1 MATCYQC
8 GSLLPHGGGA
18 RREVRT
24 GTTLGLSY
32 GRSMRSYRSIHFGSR
47 LLCAGCAERLDEA
60 SMWAVGIIGAIVGS
74 IIFGLILVFAGAPGA
89 VSLFGTALLFVACV
103 SCLVF
108 FARKLPRKHS
118 LPPVD
123 RTSPHYYRSPGML
136 YDPFDKPGETPH
148 GTQENTTQPL
158 PPLDKT
164 TQSLPPVDRTSP
176 DYYWSPGQHGDY
188 FDKPHD

>member
-1 MATCYQC
+1 MATYYQC
-8 GSLLPHGGGA
+8 GSPLPRGGGS
-18 RREVRT
+18 RREVMT

-32 GRSMRSYRSIHFGSR
+32 GRSVRSYQSVHFGRR
-47 LLCAGCAERLDEA
+47 LLCASCAERHDEA
-60 SMWAVGIIGAIVGS
+60 SMWAVGLIGAIVGS
-74 IIFGLILVFAGAPGA
+74 IIFGLILVSAGASGA

-123 RTSPHYYRSPGML
+123 RTSPDYYRSPGLL
-136 YDPFDKPGETPH
+136 YDPFDKPEETSH

-158 PPLDKT
+158 PPPDKNDP
-164 TQSLPPVDRTSP
+164 Q
-176 DYYWSPGQHGDY
+176 YYRSPGQHGDY